1 MTGLDFVHL
10 AKQLAAGSTEAEW
23 RSAVSR
29 AYYGAF
35 HVARQL
41 MTELGFAVARADRAH
56 SYLSRRLLAASI
68 PQVKQAGSDLN
79 TLRGNRNE
87 ADYDLHR
94 AITQTAAGLH
104 VRMAEQIVQFLNT
117 SRQEPTRTQ
126 VTDAMKVYE
135 RDVLQEVTWHP

>member
-1 MTGLDFVHL
+1 MLTFATLTFL
-10 AKQLAAGSTEAEW
+10 ALLAAADP
-23 RSAVSR
+23 AVQ
-29 AYYGAF
+29 ADQEPGP
-35 HVARQL
+35 VARQL
-41 MTELGFAVARADRAH
+41 MTELGFDVARADRAH

-79 TLRGNRNE
+79 TLRGNRKE

-126 VTDAMKVYE
+126 VTAAMKVYE